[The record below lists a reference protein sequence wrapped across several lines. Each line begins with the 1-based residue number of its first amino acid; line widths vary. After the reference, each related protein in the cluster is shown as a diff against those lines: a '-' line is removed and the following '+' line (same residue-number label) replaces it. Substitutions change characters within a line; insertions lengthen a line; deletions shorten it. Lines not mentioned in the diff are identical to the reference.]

1 MENKPGVNISPEL
14 SGYFDEDEEEETV
27 IPNIEKDDLYFR
39 KLSSSASNTVVPFDK
54 FLPKFWTPAEEL
66 LWKKIRKSSFK
77 PWYKE
82 IQGFSRKK
90 SDSEDMDFAYK
101 QSSALVAN
109 QPRSSFE
116 WNSSCRRDQSYKP
129 TAEYMGSSLSQITEG
144 KILEAS
150 DQPRF
155 IPLHE
160 LYSCCIKKKCLNMQQ
175 LNEIKLH
182 PVMLCFFF
190 YYYWVFC
197 LFCFFYYIHRLLVVF

>member
-1 MENKPGVNISPEL
+1 MHTLFLFSFPLLIL
-14 SGYFDEDEEEETV
+14 LL
-27 IPNIEKDDLYFR
+27 LY
-39 KLSSSASNTVVPFDK
+39 
-54 FLPKFWTPAEEL
+54 
-66 LWKKIRKSSFK
+66 
-77 PWYKE
+77 
-82 IQGFSRKK
+82 SRKK

-182 PVMLCFFF
+182 PVMSCFFF

-197 LFCFFYYIHRLLVVF
+197 LFWFFLLYP

>member
-1 MENKPGVNISPEL
+1 MHTLFLFSFPLLIL
-14 SGYFDEDEEEETV
+14 LL
-27 IPNIEKDDLYFR
+27 LY
-39 KLSSSASNTVVPFDK
+39 
-54 FLPKFWTPAEEL
+54 
-66 LWKKIRKSSFK
+66 
-77 PWYKE
+77 
-82 IQGFSRKK
+82 SRKK

-116 WNSSCRRDQSYKP
+116 WNSSCQQRRDQSYKP

-182 PVMLCFFF
+182 PVMSCFFF
-190 YYYWVFC
+190 FTITGFFVYFVF
-197 LFCFFYYIHRLLVVF
+197 LLYP